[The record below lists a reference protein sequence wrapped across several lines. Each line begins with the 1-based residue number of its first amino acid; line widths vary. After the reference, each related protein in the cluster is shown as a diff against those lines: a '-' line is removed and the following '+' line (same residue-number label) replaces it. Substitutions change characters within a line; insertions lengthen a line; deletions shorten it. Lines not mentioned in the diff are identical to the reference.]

1 MFGLPSGLADA
12 RGRGPDFSIVAL
24 TTHSPAPPRP
34 DTKSPQSLGVGESGR
49 TRRGQ
54 RVRDPPACPPTHLR
68 LPESYHPR
76 LPPVPVQDKSDKG
89 RTLGCAGCELG
100 VKVKGVIRLG
110 DGRLEGWLDLTTVQ
124 LLKSGVGIPV
134 TITPP
139 QPAGSPM
146 QEMIGP
152 EHRLCSQGHNCL
164 PLEG

>member
-24 TTHSPAPPRP
+24 TTHSPPPPRP
-34 DTKSPQSLGVGESGR
+34 DTKSPQSPGVGESGR

-68 LPESYHPR
+68 LPESYHPH
-76 LPPVPVQDKSDKG
+76 LPPVPVQDKSGKG

-110 DGRLEGWLDLTTVQ
+110 HGRLEGWLDLTTIQ
-124 LLKSGVGIPV
+124 LLKSGVGILV
-134 TITPP
+134 TIRPP
-139 QPAGSPM
+139 QPAGSPC
-146 QEMIGP
+146 
-152 EHRLCSQGHNCL
+152 RR
-164 PLEG
+164 